1 MGCSG
6 SKEQTPETTS
16 RPRGISI
23 DTRIPESEEDHKK
36 SSTKTFDTHTTEA
49 SSCSVFRGSSGPS
62 FQGLPSTT
70 GSNPRSEGGFDIG
83 SLSLGSASSKR
94 SGLGFEV
101 GEKLSELSDE
111 EGFEEDFE
119 EDFEDDEGA
128 RRRVGG
134 GGGGGAAA
142 EAVGGGARA
151 GERPAPLS
159 AAGAA
164 PLASRRNEGTN
175 PNPGEGSF
183 SLPPSPSGSIEG
195 ATGEKTSAPASSQA
209 AEALAEAPVST
220 VQIVSSRE
228 GDGNPSAIRGIG
240 MPPVM
245 GAKSEGTLTLS
256 QPSPSTPRTEESSP
270 SAASVAP
277 VPTKQTPIRSV
288 SSSSLSARRGG
299 VGPFAFPPEAP
310 MFVLPL
316 AGLSAARCF
325 PKYQK
330 AMRSGALVP
339 YDSLDRNSAFVVF
352 VSHRWI
358 NDSGRSTAFR
368 QQGAAG
374 DGGDG
379 TPDVDSAKHAFLVE
393 GLSSILASLP
403 REVAV
408 FLWIDFSCIDQDDEE
423 SKRKGAR
430 SLAAYMQL
438 SDAVFTPYA
447 ESLYPSSGGGGETFA
462 NPLGEVCNT
471 PWPNSYRSLQDFCSR
486 AWCRLEVLLC
496 ATLPLRDGGFR
507 YFAARGEEGRAQDRP
522 HFVYGDYQRRRK
534 LPPEALARSV
544 DDAWA
549 SSLDPLEGF
558 LSNQDD
564 MEAIVHGMG
573 PLRLASRSA
582 ANSAIGSSLN
592 TYTAAPAAASSQ
604 ARGSEERRRA
614 AGRATG
620 ENADTLGRN
629 VGGRGQVVPRGSGRG
644 RAGRGFI
651 PPPIETRA
659 VPSLSEA
666 ELVSAARGNAPDRL
680 MSPAVKGSKIMAS
693 PMRMRT
699 AAADSAMGRETEEV
713 RGDSSMP
720 GWLWDTVFQYPLA
733 QGDTRTQY
741 SDGSTFVG
749 PLKDGMRHG
758 KGCYFFQDG
767 SRYEGWF
774 KEDKRHGKG
783 TLNLAGGG
791 RYVGDWE
798 NDLQHGEGTFYFAD
812 SSCFKGSWLQ
822 GKKKSGVFT
831 YSSGGRYIGE
841 LQGGRRHGRG
851 SFLYPDG
858 SCYEGQWQDN
868 VKHGEG
874 TAWYASGNR
883 YVGQW
888 RFGKSHGEGT
898 YYYATGAKYEGQ
910 FDGGKCHGR
919 GTYNYANGNKYE
931 GEWKD
936 DMKWGFGTA
945 VYLRKAHYEGHF
957 FMDKRHGF
965 GKMRYSNAG
974 TYEGE
979 WASGKPHGQGTATH
993 KDGEKY
999 VGSYKAGLYH
1009 GEGCYWYTNG
1019 AVYEGEYRNG
1029 RVHGK
1034 GRATFPSGDSYAGE
1048 WREGVMSGTGVYEFK
1063 AEGASYEGDFN
1074 NGRMHGVG
1082 VYRWPHGDVY
1092 RGSWQ
1097 NDRRS
1102 GRGRYEWT
1110 ELGLTFEGNFHDD
1123 RRTGRGSI
1131 IFPDQSRYECQWEDD
1146 TALDSTAEGSRSIH
1160 YRADGTECTIKG
1172 DELRSLMRRI
1182 NEQRMMQPVTPTV
1195 NTESEQPDQRLA
1207 AAAVAPS
1214 IASTTE
1220 SVSDM

>member
-1 MGCSG
+1 MSPRMAAPALG
-6 SKEQTPETTS
+6 EPEPGEDSRRKTTAH
-16 RPRGISI
+16 R
-23 DTRIPESEEDHKK
+23 EKLF
-36 SSTKTFDTHTTEA
+36 STMPKTSYNTHTTA
-49 SSCSVFRGSSGPS
+49 SSY
-62 FQGLPSTT
+62 T
-70 GSNPRSEGGFDIG
+70 GSNPRSDGGSDIGNISQHSSFSRRSGAGGFG
-83 SLSLGSASSKR
+83 GEECLEEVSS
-94 SGLGFEV
+94 
-101 GEKLSELSDE
+101 E
-111 EGFEEDFE
+111 ES
-119 EDFEDDEGA
+119 DFEDDEEQL
-128 RRRVGG
+128 RGG
-134 GGGGGAAA
+134 
-142 EAVGGGARA
+142 
-151 GERPAPLS
+151 
-159 AAGAA
+159 
-164 PLASRRNEGTN
+164 
-175 PNPGEGSF
+175 
-183 SLPPSPSGSIEG
+183 
-195 ATGEKTSAPASSQA
+195 
-209 AEALAEAPVST
+209 
-220 VQIVSSRE
+220 
-228 GDGNPSAIRGIG
+228 
-240 MPPVM
+240 
-245 GAKSEGTLTLS
+245 
-256 QPSPSTPRTEESSP
+256 
-270 SAASVAP
+270 
-277 VPTKQTPIRSV
+277 
-288 SSSSLSARRGG
+288 GG

-316 AGLSAARCF
+316 TGLSAARSF
-325 PKYQK
+325 PKYQN

-358 NDSGRSTAFR
+358 NESSRPTEFWKH
-368 QQGAAG
+368 
-374 DGGDG
+374 GGGQDFG
-379 TPDVDSAKHAFLVE
+379 EGSPDVDSAKHTFLVE
-393 GLSSILASLP
+393 GLHSILASLP

-408 FLWIDFSCIDQDDEE
+408 FLWIDYSCIDQENPE

-430 SLAAYMQL
+430 SVAAYMQL

-447 ESLYPSSGGGGETFA
+447 ESLYPSSGGGGGETFA

-522 HFVYGDYQRRRK
+522 HFVYGEYQRRRN

-544 DDAWA
+544 DEAWA
-549 SSLDPLEGF
+549 SSVDPLEGF
-558 LSNQDD
+558 LSNPED

-573 PLRLASRSA
+573 PVRLASRSA
-582 ANSAIGSSLN
+582 ASSALGSSVN
-592 TYTAAPAAASSQ
+592 TTTAVATVATPLHP
-604 ARGSEERRRA
+604 GDSEERRRA
-614 AGRATG
+614 TGRASG
-620 ENADTLGRN
+620 ERERERESSDAVGRGGGGGSG
-629 VGGRGQVVPRGSGRG
+629 GGRGQGASKGAGRG
-644 RAGRGFI
+644 RTGRELI
-651 PPPIETRA
+651 PPLSETRA
-659 VPSLSEA
+659 MPGLSDEA
-666 ELVSAARGNAPDRL
+666 ELVSAARSIATDRL
-680 MSPAVKGSKIMAS
+680 MSPAVKGGRIISSPS
-693 PMRMRT
+693 PMRKRT
-699 AAADSAMGRETEEV
+699 AAADSAVGSETRGA

-720 GWLWDTVFQYPLA
+720 GWLWDTVFQYPLSE
-733 QGDTRTQY
+733 GDTRTQY

-767 SRYEGWF
+767 SRYEGYF
-774 KEDKRHGKG
+774 KGDKRHGEG
-783 TLNLAGGG
+783 TLNLASGGK
-791 RYVGDWE
+791 YVGHWE
-798 NDLQHGEGTFYFAD
+798 NDLQHGDGTFYFAD
-812 SSCFKGSWLQ
+812 SSCFKGLWVQ

-841 LQGGRRHGRG
+841 LQAGRRHGRG

-858 SCYEGQWQDN
+858 SSYEGQWQDN
-868 VKHGEG
+868 SKHGEG

-888 RFGKSHGEGT
+888 LYGKSHGEGT

-919 GTYNYANGNKYE
+919 GTYFYANGNKYE

-945 VYLRKAHYEGHF
+945 VYLNKAHYEGHF

-999 VGSYKAGLYH
+999 VGTYKAGLYH
-1009 GEGCYWYTNG
+1009 GEGCYWYSNG
-1019 AVYEGEYRNG
+1019 AVYEGQYRNG

-1048 WREGVMSGTGVYEFK
+1048 WREGAMSGTGVYEFK
-1063 AEGASYEGDFN
+1063 EEGASYEGDFD

-1110 ELGLTFEGNFHDD
+1110 ELGLTFEGMFHDD

-1131 IFPDQSRYECQWEDD
+1131 IFPDGSRYECQWEDD
-1146 TALDSTAEGSRSIH
+1146 KALDSTAQGSRSVH
-1160 YRADGTECTIKG
+1160 YRADGTECTIQG
-1172 DELRSLMRRI
+1172 DELRNLMRRI
-1182 NEQRMMQPVTPTV
+1182 NEQRMMQPVTPIV
-1195 NTESEQPDQRLA
+1195 NPEAEQPDQQLTA
-1207 AAAVAPS
+1207 AAIAPS
-1214 IASTTE
+1214 IASTAE
-1220 SVSDM
+1220 SVSDV

>member
-6 SKEQTPETTS
+6 SKEEVPETTS
-16 RPRGISI
+16 RPARIETPI
-23 DTRIPESEEDHKK
+23 PIPEREDQDHHKT
-36 SSTKTFDTHTTEA
+36 STKTFDTHTTEA
-49 SSCSVFRGSSGPS
+49 SSYSGFRNSSAPS
-62 FQGLPSTT
+62 FQSLPSTT
-70 GSNPRSEGGFDIG
+70 GSNPRSEGGSDIG
-83 SLSLGSASSKR
+83 SMSLFSASSKR
-94 SGLGFEV
+94 SGGFGV

-111 EGFEEDFE
+111 EGFDEDFE
-119 EDFEDDEGA
+119 EDFEDEEDRSERG
-128 RRRVGG
+128 RG
-134 GGGGGAAA
+134 
-142 EAVGGGARA
+142 VGGGARA
-151 GERPAPLS
+151 GERPAALS

-164 PLASRRNEGTN
+164 PASASRRTERTKANSAEGT
-175 PNPGEGSF
+175 F
-183 SLPPSPSGSIEG
+183 SLPPSPSGSTEG
-195 ATGEKTSAPASSQA
+195 ATGEKNSASASSQT

-220 VQIVSSRE
+220 VQIVSSRAGE
-228 GDGNPSAIRGIG
+228 GTLSATRGVG
-240 MPPVM
+240 VPPVM
-245 GAKSEGTLTLS
+245 GAKSEGTLS

-270 SAASVAP
+270 SATSLAP
-277 VPTKQTPIRSV
+277 VPVMQTPIRS
-288 SSSSLSARRGG
+288 SSARRGG

-325 PKYQK
+325 PKYQN
-330 AMRSGALVP
+330 AMNSGALVP

-352 VSHRWI
+352 VSHRWV
-358 NDSGRSTAFR
+358 NDSTRSTGFR
-368 QQGAAG
+368 QRGATG

-408 FLWIDFSCIDQDDEE
+408 FLWIDFSCIDQDNEE

-447 ESLYPSSGGGGETFA
+447 EYLYPSSGGEGETFA
-462 NPLGEVCNT
+462 NPLGEVCDT

-544 DDAWA
+544 DEAWA

-582 ANSAIGSSLN
+582 ASSSLGSSLN
-592 TYTAAPAAASSQ
+592 TCTAPPHP
-604 ARGSEERRRA
+604 RGSEERRRA
-614 AGRATG
+614 GGRATG
-620 ENADTLGRN
+620 ESADTTGRG
-629 VGGRGQVVPRGSGRG
+629 VVGRGQAVPRGAGRG

-651 PPPIETRA
+651 PPPIETRS
-659 VPSLSEA
+659 VPSLTDDA
-666 ELVSAARGNAPDRL
+666 ELVSASRGTAPDRL

-699 AAADSAMGRETEEV
+699 AGAHSAMGGETTGV
-713 RGDSSMP
+713 RGDSTMP

-733 QGDTRTQY
+733 EGDTRTQY

-758 KGCYFFQDG
+758 KGAYFFQDG

-791 RYVGDWE
+791 KYVGDWE

-812 SSCFKGSWLQ
+812 SSCFKGSWVQ

-858 SCYEGQWQDN
+858 SSYEGQWQDN

-888 RFGKSHGEGT
+888 RYGKSHGEGT
-898 YYYATGAKYEGQ
+898 YYYATGARYEGQ

-919 GTYNYANGNKYE
+919 GTYYYANGNKYE

-1048 WREGVMSGTGVYEFK
+1048 WREGAMSGTGVYEFK

-1110 ELGLTFEGNFHDD
+1110 ELGLTFEGMFHDD

-1146 TALDSTAEGSRSIH
+1146 TALDSTEEGSRSIH

-1182 NEQRMMQPVTPTV
+1182 NEQRMMQPVTPTI
-1195 NTESEQPDQRLA
+1195 NTESEQPDQQLTA
-1207 AAAVAPS
+1207 AAKAPS

-1220 SVSDM
+1220 SVSDV